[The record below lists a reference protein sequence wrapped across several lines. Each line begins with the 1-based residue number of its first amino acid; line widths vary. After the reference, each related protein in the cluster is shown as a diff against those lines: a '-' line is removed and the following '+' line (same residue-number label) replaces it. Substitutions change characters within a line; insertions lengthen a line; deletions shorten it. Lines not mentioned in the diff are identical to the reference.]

1 MCAYFRATGEHFD
14 VDRFLEGS
22 CLVPDRVFHRG
33 EPKIKLK
40 GRTWPYSGFGLEAGG
55 DFGRLRSQGIEAEK
69 FLKEC
74 RQELRRLVVFP
85 GVSDLRLIFS
95 YCPGN
100 SANVTEY
107 FSPGMLEEL
116 GPARIGIELD
126 VYPGSNEWLSQECGG
141 GSD

>member
-1 MCAYFRATGEHFD
+1 MCAYFRATGENFD

-22 CLVPDRVFHRG
+22 FLVPDRVFHRG
-33 EPKIKLK
+33 EPKIRLK
-40 GRTWPYSGFGLEAGG
+40 GRTWPYSGFGFDVGG
-55 DFGRLRSQGIEAEK
+55 DFGRLRSQCVEAEK

-100 SANVTEY
+100 IPNVTEY
-107 FSPGMLEEL
+107 FPPEMLEEL

-126 VYPGSNEWLSQECGG
+126 VYPGSNERLAHECGG
-141 GSD
+141 CSD